1 MSILVDEN
9 TRVVIQGITGR
20 EATTMS
26 KEMIAYGTKVVAGV
40 TPGKEGEVIH
50 GIPVFDCVADA
61 VRQCDANASVISVPP
76 AFAKDAA
83 FEAIDAGIK
92 FLLVL
97 SERVPIHDVI
107 QMVSFAKRKNAR
119 IVGPNSGGIISPGK
133 TRLGYLGGNN
143 PWGAFTTG
151 PIGVVS
157 RSGGMSVEISNLL
170 TTHGLGQSTVI
181 SMGGDPVT
189 GSIYADFLELFEKD
203 PETKAVVFFCEPG
216 GSREEHAAR
225 YIREQFTKPVV
236 VFFGGRFVDQMPGVR
251 FGHASVI
258 VGAGFGTTSEKAR
271 IFKEAGVG
279 IVDSYSD
286 IVGELKKRLG

>member
-61 VRQCDANASVISVPP
+61 VRQCGANASVISVPP

-97 SERVPIHDVI
+97 SERVPTHDVI
-107 QMVSFAKRKNAR
+107 QMVSFANQRNAR

-143 PWGAFTTG
+143 PRGAFTPG

-203 PETKAVVFFCEPG
+203 PKTQAVVFFCEPG
-216 GSREEHAAR
+216 GNREEYAAK
-225 YIREQFTKPVV
+225 YVREHFSKPVV

-258 VGAGFGTTSEKAR
+258 VGAGYGTTAEKAR
-271 IFKEAGVG
+271 HFREAGVSV
-279 IVDSYSD
+279 VDSYSD
-286 IVGELKKRLG
+286 IVKELKKRLG